1 MMFRRPVFSILILSA
16 VWMLQLGGSC
26 DSDTTVNYHEH
37 RDEYVAPPPP
47 PPPPRV
53 VYRDAPPPPPPR
65 VVYQDAPPPP
75 PAVVYRDRP
84 DYDHRPHNPAGIP
97 NEAFVV
103 KEDDGK
109 IRWTAD
115 NDGTFYLYD
124 IGKDFVRYTGT
135 VHRGQEVIIMPGD
148 DIVYVNQVA
157 VSHENLRRD
166 ARHRIYFAPGIR
178 DRGAE
183 ADRGD
188 GRKTGG
194 AGDPGRTVPKGAV
207 LLNSGTGDLVING
220 AKNGG
225 TVYVYDEDARNV
237 IYAVDIDRGNSFQ
250 MFVNK
255 GYINVNSK
263 HVADVKFP
271 RGHRFSLYIK

>member
-1 MMFRRPVFSILILSA
+1 MMFRRSVFSILTLSA
-16 VWMLQLGGSC
+16 VWMLQLGSSC
-26 DSDTTVNYHEH
+26 DSDTSVNYHEH
-37 RDEYVAPPPP
+37 RDVYVAPPPP
-47 PPPPRV
+47 PPPPVV
-53 VYRDAPPPPPPR
+53 VYGGPPGPPPPPPPPV
-65 VVYQDAPPPP
+65 VVYH
-75 PAVVYRDRP
+75 
-84 DYDHRPHNPAGIP
+84 DHPNYSHNPAGIP
-97 NEAFVV
+97 GEAFVV
-103 KEDDGK
+103 KDEEGK

-115 NDGTFYLYD
+115 SDGTFYLYD
-124 IGKDFVRYTGT
+124 VGKDFVRYTGT

-157 VSHENLRRD
+157 VSHENLRHD

-178 DRGAE
+178 DPGAE

-188 GRKTGG
+188 GGKTGG
-194 AGDPGRTVPKGAV
+194 AGDPGRTIPKGAV

-220 AKNGG
+220 AKNKG
-225 TVYVYDEDARNV
+225 TVYIYDEDARNV

-250 MFVNK
+250 MFVSK